1 MDSKWQSL
9 QRLLVS
15 TLPTSQSGG
24 TSSSSRPSSRGSNGA
39 LTRASTSIASW
50 ISNTRTRRQVDMR
63 GRDAARGRY
72 NDFDESRLCCYGCAH
87 SAAGQPWPG
96 APSGE
101 APCGFCIRNPLQHL
115 EDEEAQVWYDG
126 SEPVSVP
133 MDCYSTIDMRMQFGV
148 WL

>member
-1 MDSKWQSL
+1 
-9 QRLLVS
+9 
-15 TLPTSQSGG
+15 
-24 TSSSSRPSSRGSNGA
+24 
-39 LTRASTSIASW
+39 
-50 ISNTRTRRQVDMR
+50 MR
-63 GRDAARGRY
+63 GRDASRGRY

-101 APCGFCIRNPLQHL
+101 RPCGFCIRNPLQHL

-126 SEPVSVP
+126 TEPVSVP

-148 WL
+148 WLEAAKKEDTDAFERALATQRKLRGLDDDGGA